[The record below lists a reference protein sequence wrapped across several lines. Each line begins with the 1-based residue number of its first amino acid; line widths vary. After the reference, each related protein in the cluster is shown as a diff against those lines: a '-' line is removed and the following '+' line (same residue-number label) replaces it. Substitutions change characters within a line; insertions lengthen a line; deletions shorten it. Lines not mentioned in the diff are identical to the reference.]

1 MGIAA
6 KNPYENDDIVTSDAS
21 GEVGAVLT
29 EIDHVAIAVYD
40 LDEAIDEHRESFG
53 VWVDHREI
61 LEAEGVEVALLR
73 VADNYIQLLAPTRD
87 DSRLAAFLEARG
99 AGLHHVGY
107 RVDDCAAVLAA
118 LIEAGHEVVDTEPRP
133 GLRGSTVAFIHPH
146 TMFGTLVQ
154 LVEP

>member
-1 MGIAA
+1 MGVQA
-6 KNPYENDDIVTSDAS
+6 KNPFENDDVPSDQSAQT
-21 GEVGAVLT
+21 GAVLT
-29 EIDHVAIAVYD
+29 EIDHIAIAVYD

-61 LEAEGVEVALLR
+61 LEDEQVEVALLQ
-73 VADNYIQLLAPTRD
+73 VADSYIQLLTPTSDDAP
-87 DSRLAAFLEARG
+87 LARFLDERG

-107 RVDDCAAVLAA
+107 RVRDCAAVLEAMIA
-118 LIEAGHEVVDTEPRP
+118 AGHEVIDTEPRR
-133 GLRGSTVAFIHPH
+133 GLRDATVAFVHPH